1 MKKSESLTNNFLIEL
16 DYLTSRLKN
25 INLTFSRTENKKLRE
40 RLIYENY
47 NISERIR
54 EIKSIANLL
63 DTKKNE
69 SFSFSKLLLEKCKR
83 SIEETKIGRKLFL

>member
-54 EIKSIANLL
+54 EIKSIAKLL

-83 SIEETKIGRKLFL
+83 SIEETKIGKKLFL

>member
-83 SIEETKIGRKLFL
+83 SIEETKIGKKLFL

>member
-69 SFSFSKLLLEKCKR
+69 NFSFSKLLLEKCKR
-83 SIEETKIGRKLFL
+83 SMEEAKIGRKLFL

>member
-54 EIKSIANLL
+54 EIKSIAKLL

-69 SFSFSKLLLEKCKR
+69 SFAFSKLLLEKCKR